1 MKRRSFNFFRIWL
14 IAIFSM
20 VFFACSSNPSG
31 DDVQQEDLTEE
42 NEEEENNN
50 TDDLFLSGETTTDRL
65 TDNEDRFYENKIPS
79 TEVIANLNG
88 NCSPQDSDLLS
99 QQILDVSNSGGGI
112 IRITAGTYCFTEV
125 VLRSNIH
132 LKIDT
137 DVTIQPDL
145 VGWPSGK
152 NLRMF
157 LVGED
162 FYVENVAITNSDED
176 NMDPSTWFKANIPEG
191 DYGGVRFVEYGYVKN
206 FKFSGM
212 SLTDSYSKFSN
223 IVLNLPSS
231 ENVDEISRQGVV
243 KDIVMTG
250 MHVGYGVVQM
260 QSGKTVLYKN
270 LDGEG
275 GVTLRVETGAA
286 ATNQV
291 NEISVDDVVGRDITS
306 RNGDAAFNMSPHRV
320 DQGRVDIERVVSI
333 NSTHAVQIAAGFI
346 GNKPGLIENKGTF
359 DSRSY
364 IGDITVTGGEGAQ
377 VKGKDFK
384 YFDCDDR
391 RELILRCKN
400 PDESSTPGHSIGA
413 IRDNAAAA
421 GGCTG
426 PDNGCYEVVV
436 GDIRKKNTDFE
447 QEDFFIFPTNAIGG
461 CPQVTVPSDGS
472 CN

>member
-1 MKRRSFNFFRIWL
+1 MFKVNLKFQTL
-14 IAIFSM
+14 IFLVICCL
-20 VFFACSSNPSG
+20 FAYCCSSDTISEDTSEEENPI
-31 DDVQQEDLTEE
+31 D
-42 NEEEENNN
+42 NEEEN
-50 TDDLFLSGETTTDRL
+50 DLVFAGETTTDRL

-88 NCSPQDSDLLS
+88 NCSPLDSDLLN
-99 QQILDVSNSGGGI
+99 QQILDVSNSGGGV
-112 IRITAGTYCFTEV
+112 IRITSGTYCFTEV
-125 VLRSNIH
+125 HLRSNIH
-132 LKIDT
+132 IKIESG
-137 DVTIQPDL
+137 VIIKPDL

-162 FYVENVAITNSDED
+162 FYVENVAITNVDED
-176 NMDPSTWFKANIPEG
+176 SQDSATWFKANIPEG
-191 DYGGVRFVEYGYVKN
+191 DYGGVRFVEFGNVEN

-212 SLTDSYSKFSN
+212 SLTDAYSRFSN
-223 IVLNLPSS
+223 IVLNLPAS
-231 ENVDEISRQGVV
+231 ENVVEISRQGLI
-243 KDIVMTG
+243 KDVVMTG

-270 LDGEG
+270 LDGQG

-286 ATNQV
+286 ATNKV
-291 NEISVDDVVGRDITS
+291 NEVTVDDVVGRNIIS
-306 RNGDAAFNMSPHRV
+306 RSGDAAFNMSPHRV
-320 DQGRVDIERVVSI
+320 DQGRVDIEGVVAI

-346 GNKPGLIENKGTF
+346 GNKPGLIERKGTF

-377 VKGKDFK
+377 IKGKDFK
-384 YFDCDDR
+384 YFDCEDR
-391 RELILRCKN
+391 KELILKCQN
-400 PDESSTPGHSIGA
+400 PDGESTLGHSIGA
-413 IRDNAAAA
+413 VRDNAAEE

-436 GDIRKKNTDFE
+436 GKITKTNTDFE

-461 CPQVTVPSDGS
+461 CPQVDKPTDGS